1 MFLKGKRGVSTV
13 LGTLIFM
20 GILFTSVIPMYL
32 FMKQADTIYTQKID
46 EMKCLDEE
54 RAREEIDV
62 CAYPLNETSDQL
74 KVRVEN
80 KEAVSVTVVRVW
92 INDVYH
98 AQDEMIPSME
108 KTVLGPFTV
117 SLQPDS
123 YYAVKVTTE
132 RGNIYASKSGT
143 LYYTEG
149 KWYTPSLGI
158 SVNIANDVGKY
169 HIYVESTTYFDE
181 YETQGT
187 DFGDVI
193 HWFSVDIP
201 DTYTVTIEKWVGA
214 SNWVDLPGTPVN
226 VVILWPYGP
235 PIVYVYASGMD
246 A

>member
-1 MFLKGKRGVSTV
+1 MCCKGKRGVSTV

-32 FMKQADTIYTQKID
+32 FMKQADTIYIQKID
-46 EMKCLDEE
+46 EMECLDEE

-62 CAYPLNETSDQL
+62 CAYPLGETSDQL

-80 KEAVSVTVVRVW
+80 KGAVSVTVVRVW

-132 RGNIYASKSGT
+132 KGNIYASKSGT
-143 LYYTEG
+143 LYYTDG
-149 KWYTPSLGI
+149 TWYTPSLGI
-158 SVNIANDVGKY
+158 SVNIANVVGKY
-169 HIYVESTTYFDE
+169 HIQVANAPEPNE
-181 YETQGT
+181 YWTQGT

-193 HWFSVDIP
+193 HWFAVDIS
-201 DTYTVTIEKWVGA
+201 DIYTVTIEKWVGG

-226 VVILWPYGP
+226 VVIQWPDGP
-235 PIVYVYASGMD
+235 PIVYVYASGIGV
-246 A
+246 